1 MSTSDRSYQNLHME
15 EIIEQV
21 SAKRKVLAQLP
32 TGGGKTWEFTLIA
45 KRYVQNTG
53 NAVLILV
60 HRKELMEQAKET
72 VKDLMGIDACC
83 ITSNT
88 KHLRISRVYIGMVE
102 STLKRL
108 DCFRDVGL
116 VIIDE
121 CHIATFNKVHDLF
134 LEESI
139 IGFTATPISSS
150 KRNPLK
156 NFYNAIV
163 CGPQIKDLI
172 KLGFLAQNLTIS
184 PKDVVDSTQFEID
197 NRAGDFNENL
207 MAVEYRKTNH
217 VLNVARVLNDFCR
230 DKDGKIE
237 KTLVFNVNIQHSEDV
252 TATLV
257 KMGFNARHFDSK
269 DDANRDAV
277 LDWLMKT
284 EDAVACNVGI
294 ATVGFD
300 EPTIQNVISNFSTLS
315 LAKAIQCPGRGGRII
330 DDDFIRKY
338 QHLYPYPLKK
348 KYYFK
353 HIDMGGNSTRFGD
366 WCDERD
372 WQYIFENPEIP
383 GDGVAPVKTCPEC
396 QGMCHAALNICDCL
410 VYPFEED
417 PETGEML
424 RCGHVFDK
432 KKAEKEKELGE
443 MILITK
449 DVDMEALLK
458 KSRNKYDYF
467 MFHELSEDL
476 MRITFEK
483 YRNPSREIIEKH
495 FKAYYYQLVIWW
507 KAADMMAKAYEYTSD
522 IENSPRHINMAK
534 AIWQKSHEKYIKKYE
549 KLNSNQ
555 CLMCG
560 EESDLICDSCDF
572 PVCEE
577 HSSFVDNRQE
587 CKICGAM
594 PVHKILSLTK

>member
-1 MSTSDRSYQNLHME
+1 MATSDRSYQNTHIE
-15 EIIEQV
+15 GIVEQV
-21 SAKRKVLAQLP
+21 SIKRKVLAQLP
-32 TGGGKTWEFTLIA
+32 TGGGKTYEFVLIA

-72 VKDLMGIDACC
+72 VKDLMGIDAVC

-88 KHLRISRVYIGMVE
+88 KHLRISRIYIGMVE
-102 STLKRL
+102 STIKRL

-156 NFYNAIV
+156 NYYNAII

-184 PKDVVDSTQFEID
+184 PKDIVDSTQFEID

-207 MAVEYRKTNH
+207 MAIEYKKTNH
-217 VLNVARVLNDFCR
+217 VMNVARVINDFCR
-230 DKDGKIE
+230 DANGSVE
-237 KTLVFNVNIQHSEDV
+237 KTVIFNVNISHSKEV
-252 TATLV
+252 TNVLCM
-257 KMGFNARHFDSK
+257 MGFNARHIDSE
-269 DDANRDAV
+269 DDRNRDETLQWFMV
-277 LDWLMKT
+277 T
-284 EDAVACNVGI
+284 EDAILCNVGI

-300 EPTIQNVISNFSTLS
+300 EPTILNVISNFSTLS

-330 DDDFIRKY
+330 DDAFIEKY
-338 QHLYPYPLKK
+338 QHLYPYKLKK
-348 KYYFK
+348 KFYFK

-372 WQYIFENPEIP
+372 WKYIFENPEIP
-383 GDGVAPVKTCPEC
+383 GDGVAPVKTCPAC
-396 QGMCHAALNICDCL
+396 QGMCHAALNVCDCL

-424 RCGHVFDK
+424 KCGHVFDK
-432 KKAEKEKELGE
+432 KKAEREKELGE

-449 DVDMEALLK
+449 DVDMVALLK
-458 KSRNKYDYF
+458 KSRNKYDYY
-467 MFHELSEDL
+467 MFHELAEEL
-476 MRITFEK
+476 MKMTFEK
-483 YRNPSREIIEKH
+483 YRKPSDEIIIKH
-495 FKAYYYQLVIWW
+495 FQAYYHKLCMWW
-507 KAADMMAKAYEYTSD
+507 KEADMMAKAYEYTSD

-534 AIWQKSHEKYIKKYE
+534 AIWQKAHEKYEKKYA
-549 KLNSNQ
+549 KINSNQ
-555 CLMCG
+555 CLLCG
-560 EESDLICDSCDF
+560 EETDLVCDDCDY

-577 HSSFVDNRQE
+577 HSSFVDNK
-587 CKICGAM
+587 CTCNSCATM
-594 PVHKILSLTK
+594 PLHQILSLAK